1 MIVYVKTQNKGTLNL
16 RQSTSTASKILAQI
30 PYGAKLEVEKVNE
43 SWSQVTYSGHTG
55 YVMTKYLEEVTPTTD
70 RAKLQAIYDS
80 LKATLKLIEDAL
92 K

>member
-30 PYGAKLEVEKVNE
+30 PYGAKIEVDKVNDA
-43 SWSQVTYSGHTG
+43 WSKTTYNNQEG
-55 YVMTKYLEEVTPTTD
+55 YVMTKYLVEVSVPTD
-70 RAKLQAIYDS
+70 KAKLQDIYDS